1 MKEVQI
7 SVPIVGKKY
16 KAIIA
21 IFFVVAVAVF
31 SYKYFEDKV
40 INGNEIAIEL
50 IEVYQN
56 HLSGKIPF
64 VKCKY
69 QVTCS
74 EYAKKTIKEHG
85 LRKGI
90 VLSFKRVHSCM

>member
-7 SVPIVGKKY
+7 SVPIVEKKY
-16 KAIIA
+16 KAIIVISFLAAFA
-21 IFFVVAVAVF
+21 IFGYTA
-31 SYKYFEDKV
+31 FEGKA
-40 INGNEIAIEL
+40 INGSKIAIEL

-56 HLSGKIPF
+56 HLSDKVPF

-74 EYAKKTIKEHG
+74 EYAKKAIKEQG

-90 VLSFKRVHSCM
+90 VLSFKRIHSCM

>member
-1 MKEVQI
+1 MKGVQI
-7 SVPIVGKKY
+7 FVSIVEKKY
-16 KAIIA
+16 KAVMA
-21 IFFVVAVAVF
+21 ISFLVAFFVF
-31 SYKYFEDKV
+31 SYTNFKGS
-40 INGNEIAIEL
+40 INEIAIEL

-69 QVTCS
+69 QFTCS
-74 EYAKKTIKEHG
+74 EYAKKAIKEHG

-90 VLSFKRVHSCM
+90 ALSFVRIHSCM